1 MTVSRLCEEM
11 TIEELVAWV
20 TFFELKNEYEEKRS
34 KKIERKA
41 NTRTM

>member
-11 TIEELVAWV
+11 TIEELTAWAV
-20 TFFELKNEYEEKRS
+20 FFELKNEYEEKRS
-34 KKIERKA
+34 KKMERKA